1 MMFRL
6 LAAAAAALAFAAP
19 VHAAS
24 PADCKVQIEGNDAM
38 QFNKKEIVVPKSC
51 KSFTVELKHTG
62 KLPKQAMGHNWVLS
76 KTADA
81 ANVAKDGIPAGLD
94 KQYVKPGDTRVI
106 AFSKVLGPGESD
118 AVTVDVSKLSA
129 SESYTFFCSFPGHS
143 GVMKGVFKLG

>member
-51 KSFTVELKHTG
+51 KSFTVELKHAG